1 MATIV
6 TYRCLTMLA
15 AGLSCAAEMACAQ
28 QPSKPGQ
35 PPAPASAS
43 VLTDTSNRALVPAG
57 YGTLRQ
63 EDITVKIGLP
73 DVEAW
78 LVPLDESVIRVLSPD
93 SYRQL
98 RGIVESQRDR
108 ITRASSVHG
117 LRSPSVWYVRFYG
130 KAPEAQF
137 NPTDVTITASGRD
150 FRPVEVLPLTTGF
163 GAQRL
168 RAREM
173 QAGLYLFDDAV
184 DISQPVTVSMGPVHS
199 EQWGDILRLVERERA
214 LIRSRAQTK

>member
-1 MATIV
+1 MRS
-6 TYRCLTMLA
+6 RCLTTALPA
-15 AGLSCAAEMACAQ
+15 ALMCAAQVAC
-28 QPSKPGQ
+28 GQ
-35 PPAPASAS
+35 PPKPAQAPAPASAGVVS
-43 VLTDTSNRALVPAG
+43 DTSGRAIIPPG

-63 EDITVKIGLP
+63 EDITVKISLS

-98 RGIVESQRDR
+98 RGLVESQRDR
-108 ITRASSVHG
+108 VTRASSVHG
-117 LRSPSVWYVRFYG
+117 LRAPSLWYVRFFG
-130 KAPEAQF
+130 LAPEAQF

-150 FRPVEVLPLTTGF
+150 FRPVEIVPLTTGF

-173 QAGLYLFDDAV
+173 QAALYLFDDAV
-184 DISQPVTVSMGPVHS
+184 DVSQPVTVSMGPVHS
-199 EQWGDILRLVERERA
+199 ERWGDILRNVERERA
-214 LIRSRAQTK
+214 VIRSRAQAK

>member
-1 MATIV
+1 MS
-6 TYRCLTMLA
+6 RCLTT
-15 AGLSCAAEMACAQ
+15 LSGVALVCVSQHACAQ
-28 QPSKPGQ
+28 QPQPGQ

-43 VLTDTSNRALVPAG
+43 VLSDSSGRASIPAG

-63 EDITVKIGLP
+63 EDITVRISLG
-73 DVEAW
+73 DVEVW

-98 RGIVESQRDR
+98 RGILESQRDR
-108 ITRASSVHG
+108 ITRLASVHG
-117 LRSPSVWYVRFYG
+117 LRSPSLWYVRFFG

-150 FRPVEVLPLTTGF
+150 FRPVEVLALTTGF

-173 QAGLYLFDDAV
+173 QAAVYLFDDAV
-184 DISQPVTVSMGPVHS
+184 DVSQPVTVAMGPARS
-199 EQWGDILRLVERERA
+199 ERWSDILRSIERERA
-214 LIRSRAQTK
+214 AIRSRAQGK